1 MKKGTLS
8 IITGLLLIAA
18 ALCLTGYNLL
28 EDHQASSASNEALQ
42 QLELLVPELTEA
54 PEETVDDP
62 LLSAEPVNPA
72 EIEYPDY
79 ILNPEM
85 EMPVTPILGIDYIG
99 VLEIPI
105 LGLKLPIIGDYNM
118 ERLRVSPARYQGTP
132 YKGNFVICAH
142 NYDSHFGRLKN
153 LDMGD
158 RVYFTDIDDNV
169 FSYRVLEVE
178 ILEPDDVEGMLD
190 TDYWDMTLFTC
201 TIGGAS
207 RVTVRCVYAD

>member
-18 ALCLTGYNLL
+18 ALCLTGYNFL

-62 LLSAEPVNPA
+62 LLSAEPINPA

-79 ILNPEM
+79 VLNPEM

-105 LGLKLPIIGDYNM
+105 LGLKLPIIGNYNM